1 MLLSEKRT
9 ERIDL
14 GDGDWAEII
23 LSLDTRQAAQ
33 ISDLYAAGQSSQQV
47 LGLLELIV
55 DSWSSDLPVKE
66 NVGRLA
72 PEATAKIMKVFNE
85 RVRGLDPK
93 VSSSPSTDSS
103 TKRAR
108 GRTKT

>member
-33 ISDLYAAGQSSQQV
+33 ISDLYVTGQPAQQV
-47 LGLLELIV
+47 LGLLELII

-72 PEATAKIMKVFNE
+72 PEATAKIMEVFNE

-93 VSSSPSTDSS
+93 VSSSPSTGSS
-103 TKRAR
+103 AKRAR
-108 GRTKT
+108 GHTKT